1 MWLTVPAIV
10 GVPLQ
15 LAVFILNDYSA
26 VFLPVYSYFI
36 ALWAIFMLEFW
47 KRKQSRI
54 SLEWGE

>member
-1 MWLTVPAIV
+1 M